1 MSPELTLLVQAL
13 VILAVPVIVWRYFGL
28 RHAVPL
34 VCVQIVAGIAL
45 GPSGFGRVA
54 PDLYKLVFSPTTLT
68 PLSGISSIAV
78 LLFGYVTG
86 LHLEL
91 RSIVGRGR
99 AFALVSGASIGVP
112 MLAGFAAGTSRF
124 LVRSRRA

>member
-34 VCVQIVAGIAL
+34 VCVQILAGIAL

-54 PDLYKLVFSPTTLT
+54 PDLY
-68 PLSGISSIAV
+68 
-78 LLFGYVTG
+78 
-86 LHLEL
+86 
-91 RSIVGRGR
+91 
-99 AFALVSGASIGVP
+99 
-112 MLAGFAAGTSRF
+112 
-124 LVRSRRA
+124 